1 LLIYLDYRQR
11 SHIDFKKLIGFALL
25 LLFVWAGLIFLL
37 LNDWPFARKT
47 TLVIERQVLKLN
59 VNGTDHSIPFAD
71 IKEIVVHTAGRLPWS
86 AIVKWE
92 IMTENDCFISCSLT
106 ISEFQFERFFFN
118 KIRKQFVFMPI
129 ID

>member
-1 LLIYLDYRQR
+1 MENTYQFNQKRLLSLVELPIVYTAFIALLIYPDYRQR

-37 LNDWPFARKT
+37 LNHWPFARKT
-47 TLVIERQVLKLN
+47 SLVIERQVLKLN

-86 AIVKWE
+86 AIVK
-92 IMTENDCFISCSLT
+92 
-106 ISEFQFERFFFN
+106 
-118 KIRKQFVFMPI
+118 
-129 ID
+129 